1 METAHPRA
9 LEPVLVRQPGATTVR
24 AAALVLH
31 GGREFSGEPVGARQL
46 AVLRMVP
53 IARHLASAGAAD
65 GLGVWRLRF
74 RYRGWNT
81 GRGGVEDAH
90 PVADVRWAV
99 QQLRA
104 RHGDVPIVLVGHSMG
119 GRAALRAADE
129 PGVVGLVG
137 LAPWVTP
144 NEPYKQVIGRRLL
157 VVHGTRDHTTS
168 AKNSKALVD
177 AVRAE
182 SAGAPGAATF
192 VHLTGDGHGMLR
204 RARVWNEFAAD
215 FAMYAGLGV
224 HPGARLAQAIEAGD
238 SVHLAGRGLPAP
250 PTVAAHR
257 RPIPSVSVRARVGA
271 RSGSRWRIRPRSRR
285 GRTSTSG

>member
-1 METAHPRA
+1 MSASVEKVDAARA
-9 LEPVLVRQPGATTVR
+9 RAPQPVLVRQPGAATVR
-24 AAALVLH
+24 AVALVLH
-31 GGREFSGEPVGARQL
+31 GGREFSSMPVAAHQL

-74 RYRGWNT
+74 RYRGWNSRA
-81 GRGGVEDAH
+81 GAGEDAY

-99 QQLRA
+99 QQLRDH
-104 RHGDVPIVLVGHSMG
+104 HGEAPIVLVGHSMG

-157 VVHGTRDHTTS
+157 VVHGTRDRTTS

-177 AVRAE
+177 AVRDEPATDADPTE
-182 SAGAPGAATF
+182 QATF
-192 VHLTGDGHGMLR
+192 VHLRGTGHGMLR
-204 RARVWNEFAAD
+204 RVAIWNDLTAD
-215 FAMYAGLGV
+215 FVLQTGLGV
-224 HPGARLAQAIEAGD
+224 LPGARLAQAIEDGD
-238 SVHLAGRGLPAP
+238 SV
-250 PTVAAHR
+250 
-257 RPIPSVSVRARVGA
+257 I
-271 RSGSRWRIRPRSRR
+271 
-285 GRTSTSG
+285 